1 VRKVT
6 FALCLL
12 LFALFT
18 VFGLRGLQF
27 EETMSNGI
35 MICISCIGV
44 G

>member
-1 VRKVT
+1 VKKVA
-6 FALCLL
+6 FALCLA
-12 LFALFT
+12 LFVLFT

>member
-1 VRKVT
+1 VKRVT
-6 FALCLL
+6 FVVCLAL
-12 LFALFT
+12 FVLFT

-27 EETMSNGI
+27 EETVSNGI